1 MKLQAPNFPSS
12 RTKDGALYLDNAA
25 TSWPKPPGVAQ
36 AVLHF
41 LEETG
46 ANPGRSGH
54 RLSIEAARMV
64 YETRVALAE
73 LFGAQDPL
81 RVIFGLNITD
91 GLNLALHGL
100 LRAGDHVVTSSME
113 HNAVMRPLNE
123 LAQRG
128 VQTTKVACSDDG
140 SLDANLVE
148 AAIQSNTRLI
158 VLNHASNVCGTILPI
173 KEVGQIARKHGLLF
187 LLDSA
192 QTAGVLP
199 IDMEEDGID
208 LLAFTGHKSLYGPMG
223 TGGLI
228 GGPRL
233 TPSQLLPIRQGG
245 TGSRSEQEVQPD
257 FFPDRYESGT
267 PNALGLAGL
276 LAALKWLKEEGI
288 EAIRE
293 REEALCAELLEA
305 LGEIEGVEL
314 YGTRDASKQ
323 TATVAFNIQ
332 GMESS
337 TVGLRLDEEFDIL
350 CRVGLHCAPSA
361 HRSLGSFPDGSIRFG
376 LGAFNSLEDVRFAV
390 DAVRQLAKEAR

>member
-1 MKLQAPNFPSS
+1 MKLNAPNFLSS

-25 TSWPKPPGVAQ
+25 TSWPKPPEVAH
-36 AVLHF
+36 AMVHF

-54 RLSIEAARMV
+54 RLSIEAARLV
-64 YETRVALAE
+64 YETRVALAQ

-81 RVIFGLNITD
+81 RVVFGLNITD

-100 LRAGDHVVTSSME
+100 LKSGDHVITSSME
-113 HNAVMRPLNE
+113 HNAVMRPLHA
-123 LAQRG
+123 LAQKG
-128 VQTTKVACSDDG
+128 VQATKVACNSDG

-148 AAIQSNTRLI
+148 AAIQRNTRLI

-173 KEVGQIARKHGLLF
+173 GEVGQIARKHGLIF

-199 IDMEEDGID
+199 IDMEADGID

-228 GGPRL
+228 VGPRL
-233 TPSQLLPIRQGG
+233 TPSQLLPVRQGG
-245 TGSRSEQEVQPD
+245 TGSRSEKEVQPD

-293 REEALCAELLEA
+293 REEVLCAELLAA

-361 HRSLGSFPDGSIRFG
+361 HRSLGCFPDGSIRFG